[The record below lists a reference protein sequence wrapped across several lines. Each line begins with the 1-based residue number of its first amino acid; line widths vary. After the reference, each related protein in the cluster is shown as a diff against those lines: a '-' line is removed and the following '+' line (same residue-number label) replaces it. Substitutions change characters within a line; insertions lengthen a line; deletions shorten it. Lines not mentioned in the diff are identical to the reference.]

1 MNALHSETCCL
12 PATKRDAAHQ
22 AHCSVQA
29 LERAF
34 PKVAVLGHS
43 GRNQGVGKLH
53 QEGTHAGELEEQFPV
68 YLPEAACRREQTIKI
83 SFSVHD

>member
-1 MNALHSETCCL
+1 VATCWLPQFPLYGTVALMNALHSETCCL
-12 PATKRDAAHQ
+12 AASKRDAAHQ

-53 QEGTHAGELEEQFPV
+53 
-68 YLPEAACRREQTIKI
+68 
-83 SFSVHD
+83 